1 MIQSRLSDVTP
12 ILESIL
18 EDGCEKGK
26 NDKNERKNEQT
37 NKRKKEQM
45 NIRTYEG
52 TKWTK
57 KNRKNRLG
65 LTLKDFR
72 FKSIVCK

>member
-26 NDKNERKNEQT
+26 NDKNERTNEHTKGRNGQ
-37 NKRKKEQM
+37 RKIAK
-45 NIRTYEG
+45 I
-52 TKWTK
+52 
-57 KNRKNRLG
+57 
-65 LTLKDFR
+65 D
-72 FKSIVCK
+72 SA

>member
-18 EDGCEKGK
+18 KDGCEKGK

-37 NKRKKEQM
+37 NIRRGEMDKE
-45 NIRTYEG
+45 
-52 TKWTK
+52 
-57 KNRKNRLG
+57 
-65 LTLKDFR
+65 
-72 FKSIVCK
+72 KSQK